1 MSGAKKPNQEAL
13 IQRTVDGLLNG
24 ATPDQVREIIGR
36 KDKVDLSDAKLSSL
50 LAQATQRFVDAS
62 SIDRDAE
69 LGKSL
74 LRLNNLYAR
83 AILKRNFGICLAV
96 QKEINSLLKLKPRED
111 PPQDASDPS
120 RLKDIRFEVP
130 CN

>member
-1 MSGAKKPNQEAL
+1 MSRAKKPNQEAL
-13 IQRTVDGLLNG
+13 IQRAVDGLLNG
-24 ATPDQVREIIGR
+24 ATPDQVREIVKK
-36 KDKVDLSDAKLSSL
+36 KDKVDLSDARLSRL

-74 LRLNNLYAR
+74 LRLNSLYAR
-83 AILKRNFGICLAV
+83 ALLKRNYGICLAV
-96 QKEINSLLKLKPRED
+96 QKEINSLLKLKPRQEPQRQDD
-111 PPQDASDPS
+111 PV
-120 RLKDIRFEVP
+120 RMEDIRFEVP